1 MSQPKHP
8 KPLSVGQMLIL
19 RTAAERPDRM
29 VLPLPPGLRARSA
42 SQTGLL
48 TSLLNAT
55 LVEEIATEDAALSWR
70 KVEDGALHA
79 LRITPSGLAAIG
91 HTQPEEAPSE
101 PVGNTAVVGADVGA
115 VEAEAPTAPA
125 ASRPGGKL
133 GAVLDA
139 LQAEQGATLSELVTA
154 TGWLPHTTRAALTGL
169 RKRGFPVHLGE
180 RDGRKAYRLAEAG

>member
-8 KPLSVGQMLIL
+8 RPLSVAQMLIL

-29 VLPLPPGLRARSA
+29 VLPLPTSLRARGA

-55 LVEEIATEDAALSWR
+55 LVEEVATGDAALSWR
-70 KVEDGALHA
+70 KANDGTRLA
-79 LRITPSGLAAIG
+79 LRITSTGLTTIG
-91 HTQPEEAPSE
+91 HSQPEGAAAELARNAAVAGADESEAP
-101 PVGNTAVVGADVGA
+101 AR
-115 VEAEAPTAPA
+115 PA
-125 ASRPGGKL
+125 APRPSGKL

-139 LQAEQGATLSELVTA
+139 LRAEQGATLAELVTA

>member
-1 MSQPKHP
+1 MSQPKRS
-8 KPLSVGQMLIL
+8 KPLSVAQMLIL

-29 VLPLPPGLRARSA
+29 VLPLPPGLRARGA
-42 SQTGLL
+42 TQTGLL

-55 LVEEIATEDAALSWR
+55 LVEEVATGDAALSWR
-70 KVEDGALHA
+70 EANDGALHA
-79 LRITPSGLAAIG
+79 LRITSTGLTAIG
-91 HTQPEEAPSE
+91 HSQPEEVAAE
-101 PVGNTAVVGADVGA
+101 LARNAAVAGADESEV
-115 VEAEAPTAPA
+115 PRRPA
-125 ASRPGGKL
+125 ASRPSGKL

-139 LQAEQGATLSELVTA
+139 LGAEQGATLSELVTA